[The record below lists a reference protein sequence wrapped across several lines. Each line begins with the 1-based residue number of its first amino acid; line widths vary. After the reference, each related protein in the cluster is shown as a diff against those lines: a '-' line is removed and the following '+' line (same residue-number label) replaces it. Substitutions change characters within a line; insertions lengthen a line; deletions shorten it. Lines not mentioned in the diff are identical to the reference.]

1 MKIEFLYDKKSD
13 KTNIY
18 IWKSMTLVDTREM
31 NGVVTTEHQKV
42 ISDGIKKEYKDK

>member
-1 MKIEFLYDKKSD
+1 MKIEFSYNKKSD
-13 KTNIY
+13 KTSIY
-18 IWKSMTLVDTREM
+18 IWECMVLLDVREM